1 MKPEAITAVPQPRAP
16 LDLGLLN
23 FMYTSDTRGWGIEQ
37 ACASITRDNER
48 NKAKCQRVKMKFL
61 LFQHSH
67 VAVTSMSKNK
77 SPHPLSVEAPNTQ
90 TIPSHTHKKLR
101 PDGRFSTRAYCA
113 KETSGGTA
121 TAVSVNREASAPKR
135 CLGSSGGQRST
146 ARGSGGRSGRGS
158 SGSLA

>member
-67 VAVTSMSKNK
+67 VAVTSMSKSK
-77 SPHPLSVEAPNTQ
+77 SPHPLTPSPSRHQTPKPSPPTLTKSCAPMAASRPGRTAQ
-90 TIPSHTHKKLR
+90 KRQAAAPQPPS
-101 PDGRFSTRAYCA
+101 
-113 KETSGGTA
+113 
-121 TAVSVNREASAPKR
+121 
-135 CLGSSGGQRST
+135 Q
-146 ARGSGGRSGRGS
+146 
-158 SGSLA
+158 